1 MLNFLMVTSNLSDV
15 VSFGL
20 ANIAASFSAV
30 SLPHLRF
37 AGAFAYCT
45 PSLGTFQRFL
55 DIGTANGNRGFYAG
69 QSLFATRFPAL
80 YPIAFTKPPQFRG
93 DYFGFSDR
101 PPMQGLLARLDGR
114 TARARRSGVRIR
126 KGECRH
132 LYPITWRG
140 ICGDVACADRATTV
154 APQPRGA

>member
-1 MLNFLMVTSNLSDV
+1 MRV
-15 VSFGL
+15 VKYHLEKFKFWLIFGRTL
-20 ANIAASFSAV
+20 RPPFPRRPCRICVSRVRLRIA
-30 SLPHLRF
+30 L
-37 AGAFAYCT
+37 

-80 YPIAFTKPPQFRG
+80 HPIAFTKPPQFRG

-132 LYPITWRG
+132 PYPITWRG
-140 ICGDVACADRATTV
+140 ICGDVACADRATTA
-154 APQPRGA
+154 APRPRGA